1 VVCARWWDRIVRGK
15 SDHVVGLGQEKES
28 MRIDLWTK
36 EMPVDENIFF
46 IRL

>member
-1 VVCARWWDRIVRGK
+1 MLSVWDSK
-15 SDHVVGLGQEKES
+15 EKES

-36 EMPVDENIFF
+36 EMPVENENIFF